1 MPIGM
6 HDAQAVVLRDK
17 IYLGGG
23 DGPEGPS
30 SKLLI
35 YDFSKDSWDM
45 LVTPTQSYSLAVYHS
60 QLVLVG
66 GVDPIHNVVSKCW
79 WVLDEKH
86 CWIECVHSMPVERF
100 GASVVGIGNHLIV
113 AGGDKGGGFGQLDV
127 VDVYD
132 GQEWE
137 RVQSLPKT
145 CSRMKSVVHEG
156 FWFLAGGVGQDH
168 QVFYTSLESLI
179 ASTRSAAVGDDP
191 VWETLPDA
199 PFQYSTPVIFGK
211 QLTTIGGLYTSAIYV
226 YHPIK
231 RWIRVGNQPVA
242 FSFVCSLVLPTTGE
256 LVMVGG
262 KSRREISSHVFRTKI
277 QGKYS
282 IFWVSTSGVNMNGHC
297 QILHAIFYSLALYKY
312 AFFNF

>member
-1 MPIGM
+1 MPVGM
-6 HDAQAVVLRDK
+6 RDAQAVVLRDK
-17 IYLGGG
+17 VYLGGG

-45 LVTPTQSYSLAVYHS
+45 LDTPTQQYSLAVYRS

-66 GVDPIHNVVSKCW
+66 GVDPFHNVVSKSW
-79 WVLDEKH
+79 WSLDEKLR
-86 CWIECVHSMPVERF
+86 WTERF
-100 GASVVGIGNHLIV
+100 PSVPMERFRASVVSDGNHLIV
-113 AGGDKGGGFGQLDV
+113 AGGDKGGVFGRLDV

-132 GQEWE
+132 GQEWR
-137 RVQSLPKT
+137 RVHSLPRT

-156 FWFLAGGVGQDH
+156 FWYLAGGVGQDH
-168 QVFYTSLESLI
+168 KVFYTSLESLI
-179 ASTRSAAVGDDP
+179 ASTHSAAVGDDP
-191 VWETLPDA
+191 VWKTLPDA

-211 QLTTIGGLYTSAIYV
+211 QLTTVGGSYTSAIYV

-231 RWIRVGNQPVA
+231 SWVHVGDLPVA

-262 KSRREISSHVFRTKI
+262 RSRREISSHVFRTKI
-277 QGKYS
+277 QGK
-282 IFWVSTSGVNMNGHC
+282 
-297 QILHAIFYSLALYKY
+297 FYKLGSS
-312 AFFNF
+312 FQG